1 MALASVDSDVAPYES
16 VKDLPY
22 LDAVINEGNRLH
34 STVGAGL
41 PRVVG
46 AGGADILGRHFEE
59 GTVVSV
65 PGYHVHRDEAI
76 WGPDA
81 ATFRPERWIEATG
94 ERKKRMMEA
103 FVPFSVGPRYAAVS
117 DHLAVVLRRSYRVCI
132 GRSLAAQ
139 QLHVILATLLRR
151 YDFTVKPG
159 AQVSRILGHI
169 RTPTTPS
176 NAHMF

>member
-1 MALASVDSDVAPYES
+1 MSSLGSFRSRCVLISHAQPSTTCATTYYLARNPHLQAKLQAELDMALASVDSDVAPYEA

-22 LDAVINEGNRLH
+22 LDAVINEGYRLY

-46 AGGADILGRHFEE
+46 AGGVDILGHHFEE

-65 PGYHVHRDEAI
+65 PSYHVHRDEAI

-94 ERKKRMMEA
+94 ERKKQMMEA
-103 FVPFSVGPRYAAVS
+103 FIPFSVGPRYV
-117 DHLAVVLRRSYRVCI
+117 
-132 GRSLAAQ
+132 
-139 QLHVILATLLRR
+139 
-151 YDFTVKPG
+151 TV
-159 AQVSRILGHI
+159 
-169 RTPTTPS
+169 
-176 NAHMF
+176 